1 MKQTSSH
8 LHLNAL
14 AYAAL
19 AATVATGVAAFIGPL
34 AALAELLYPA
44 AAFVTAALLLWRNP
58 ALYVGFMW
66 WVWFLSPE
74 VRRLVDYQVGYTQAS
89 PVMLAPFLV
98 TGVALVAVLLNLS
111 KLPRTA
117 RLPLAFVALG
127 LLYAYAVGVLN
138 NGLFAATFDLLNWAV
153 PVIGGAYILTQ
164 PHESIA
170 RVVKR
175 TFAWGLLI
183 MGVYGLVQFFY
194 IPPWDGYWMTQALL
208 QDGLN
213 SIGYPEPFEV
223 RVFGTLNAPGPFAVV
238 MMAGLLLVFG
248 GSSVAR
254 LPGAAAGFV
263 GFVLSA
269 VRSAWGGWVV
279 GFLVVASSLP
289 LRLRTRLLGTLLLL
303 GIVAVPLL
311 SLGPVGELFSERLGT
326 VTDLSSDTSF
336 NARLALYADLSSFTA
351 DNPLGQGLGSTG
363 VATGLSNKT
372 SLQDLDSGVIAVIY
386 TFGLLG
392 TLYFAG
398 GAIFLFGR
406 VLATGLR
413 SRSLGDAVYVGI
425 SVAGL
430 SQLAFGNAWTGVSGM
445 VLWFFPCLY
454 LALRQEKA
462 LATAEATVPVAAGNV
477 GRLGQT
483 AYD

>member
-1 MKQTSSH
+1 
-8 LHLNAL
+8 
-14 AYAAL
+14 
-19 AATVATGVAAFIGPL
+19 
-34 AALAELLYPA
+34 
-44 AAFVTAALLLWRNP
+44 
-58 ALYVGFMW
+58 
-66 WVWFLSPE
+66 
-74 VRRLVDYQVGYTQAS
+74 
-89 PVMLAPFLV
+89 
-98 TGVALVAVLLNLS
+98 
-111 KLPRTA
+111 
-117 RLPLAFVALG
+117 
-127 LLYAYAVGVLN
+127 
-138 NGLFAATFDLLNWAV
+138 
-153 PVIGGAYILTQ
+153 
-164 PHESIA
+164 
-170 RVVKR
+170 
-175 TFAWGLLI
+175 

-194 IPPWDGYWMTQALL
+194 VPAWDGYWMTQALL

-213 SIGYPEPFEV
+213 SIGTPEPFEV
-223 RVFGTLNAPGPFAVV
+223 RVFSTLNAPGPFAVV
-238 MMAGLLLVFG
+238 VMAGLLLVFG
-248 GSSVAR
+248 GGGAAR

-263 GFVLSA
+263 GFALSA